1 MFREQFFT
9 AELTGNAVLA
19 EGKSREKVTADYW
32 DSLFKRQKGKERRR
46 VLGEHWNRETRG
58 PRVEHLHDHRCHA
71 RAAVVLPLAGAL
83 RQEISVAAFYVRPI
97 RAAVV
102 GAVDEGC
109 LRDPSALQSQEPPRV
124 VQRGDR

>member
-1 MFREQFFT
+1 MCRCFSALHGLLTADKMLREQFFT
-9 AELTGNAVLA
+9 AVLTGNAVLA

-97 RAAVV
+97 RSAVV
-102 GAVDEGC
+102 GAVDEGR
-109 LRDPSALQSQEPPRV
+109 L
-124 VQRGDR
+124 

>member
-1 MFREQFFT
+1 MIREQFFT

-83 RQEISVAAFYVRPI
+83 RKEISVAVFYGRPI

-102 GAVDEGC
+102 GAVDDGR
-109 LRDPSALQSQEPPRV
+109 L
-124 VQRGDR
+124 

>member
-1 MFREQFFT
+1 MLTADKMIREQFFT

-83 RQEISVAAFYVRPI
+83 RKEISVAAFYGRPI

-102 GAVDEGC
+102 GAVDEGR
-109 LRDPSALQSQEPPRV
+109 L
-124 VQRGDR
+124 

>member
-1 MFREQFFT
+1 MLTADKMLREQFFT
-9 AELTGNAVLA
+9 AVLTGNAVLA

-102 GAVDEGC
+102 GAVDEGR
-109 LRDPSALQSQEPPRV
+109 L
-124 VQRGDR
+124 

>member
-1 MFREQFFT
+1 MLTADKMLRDQFFM
-9 AELTGNAVLA
+9 AVLTGNAVLA

-58 PRVEHLHDHRCHA
+58 PRVEPLHDHRCHA

-83 RQEISVAAFYVRPI
+83 RQEISVAAFLC
-97 RAAVV
+97 AA
-102 GAVDEGC
+102 
-109 LRDPSALQSQEPPRV
+109 DPCCSGGR
-124 VQRGDR
+124 RG